1 MEFEWDESKRIT
13 TIQKHG
19 LDFRDVRLLFE
30 EPHVIVE
37 ARHPAE
43 RRQIAIGK
51 IGPKFVAVV
60 FTMRAGAIRIITA
73 RGART
78 DERRAY
84 RAVHN

>member
-1 MEFEWDESKRIT
+1 VKFEWDERKRIA
-13 TIQKHG
+13 TIAKHG

-37 ARHPAE
+37 AQHPAE
-43 RRQIAIGK
+43 RRQIVIGK

-60 FTMRAGAIRIITA
+60 FTIRTDAVRIITA

-78 DERRAY
+78 NERRAY